1 MQKKKLVLLG
11 GITAGCIWV
20 LLQSETVHTFVGA
33 IQQGK
38 QPSMQTQSKLSNVA
52 GGPETNGKTAQP
64 AEDALLGRIREEAKG
79 LYIAPIDA
87 KVDRIW
93 KAVPGYNGLEVDI
106 DKTYEAAKKNGA
118 GDKLPF
124 VMKQVPP
131 KVNLNDLQP
140 EPIYKGNSKKPM
152 VSFMINVAWGEEFL
166 PSILETLRKENVRAT
181 FFFDG
186 SWLKKHV
193 DIAKEIQKQGHE
205 LSNHAYSH
213 KNMSTLSR
221 SKAYEEIV
229 KTEDLLKKELGVTN
243 VLFAPPSGDF
253 DAETVKIAAE
263 LKLKTVMWTLDTV
276 DWKNPGAPAILAK
289 VRKNIEPG
297 SLILMHPTQSSSSAL
312 PEMISIIK
320 GKGLHLGTVSETL
333 SPQRVSA
340 PAPGA
345 DQVGDERSG

>member
-11 GITAGCIWV
+11 GLTAGCLWV
-20 LLQSETVHTFVGA
+20 LLQSESVHTFVGE
-33 IQQGK
+33 IREGK
-38 QPSMQTQSKLSNVA
+38 QPSMLTQTKLSNDA
-52 GGPETNGKTAQP
+52 AEPEGDEKTAQP
-64 AEDALLGRIREEAKG
+64 AEDALLVRIREEAKN
-79 LYIAPIDA
+79 LYIAPVDA
-87 KVDRIW
+87 KVDRVW

-106 DKTYEAAKKNGA
+106 DKTYEAAKKKGA

-131 KVNLNDLQP
+131 KVNLNDLPP
-140 EPIYKGNSKKPM
+140 EPIYKGNPKKPM

-166 PSILETLRKENVRAT
+166 PSILETLRKENVKAT

-193 DIAKEIQKQGHE
+193 DIAKEIQKEGHE

-229 KTEDLLKKELGVTN
+229 KTEQLLKKELGVTN

-276 DWKNPGAPAILAK
+276 DWKNPGAPAIAAK

-297 SLILMHPTQSSSSAL
+297 TLILMHPTQSSSAAL

-320 GKGLHLGTVSETL
+320 SKGLQPGTVSETL
-333 SPQRVSA
+333 SPQRISA
-340 PAPGA
+340 PG
-345 DQVGDERSG
+345 QETVKGDEKRSG